1 MWRLYDKDGED
12 RAYEIFKIPFISVVD
27 KVFSHVRNLTY
38 EYMPDQMTLFP
49 VKTEQYDSWLIRE
62 LLNNCIAHTNYQLG
76 GRIYVD
82 EFDDKLKFSN
92 PGSFIPENVEKV
104 LEPSYN
110 PPYYRN
116 KTLADAMMQLHM
128 IDTAARGI
136 RRSFRIQKN
145 KYFPLPD
152 YKIDSPEEVQ
162 VTVYGKILDDTYM
175 HILYERRDLDL
186 QTVFLL
192 DRVQKGLAIDK
203 ADALRLR
210 KLELIE
216 GRYPKVFVSYRI
228 ADITGSRT
236 EYMKTKGFGDDIYKD
251 IVLTTV
257 RDLKSASRAE
267 IVEVVGS
274 SLPESL
280 DNKQKIKKISNILAS
295 LKGLGRIGSEGN
307 GRGARW
313 FYIE

>member
-1 MWRLYDKDGED
+1 
-12 RAYEIFKIPFISVVD
+12 
-27 KVFSHVRNLTY
+27 
-38 EYMPDQMTLFP
+38 
-49 VKTEQYDSWLIRE
+49 
-62 LLNNCIAHTNYQLG
+62 
-76 GRIYVD
+76 
-82 EFDDKLKFSN
+82 
-92 PGSFIPENVEKV
+92 
-104 LEPSYN
+104 
-110 PPYYRN
+110 
-116 KTLADAMMQLHM
+116 
-128 IDTAARGI
+128 
-136 RRSFRIQKN
+136 
-145 KYFPLPD
+145 
-152 YKIDSPEEVQ
+152 
-162 VTVYGKILDDTYM
+162 M

-295 LKGLGRIGSEGN
+295 LKELGRIGSEGN